1 VVEESM
7 LLLTTCV
14 GCAPPSEATAAA
26 LESLLR

>member
-1 VVEESM
+1 M